1 MIGRRS
7 ASWRARGT
15 FARLHSIIGCITS
28 IPTAITTSCS
38 AETGYWAYTGAR
50 VRRISNACARSGF
63 GCKIRN
69 GPGSE
74 WVEEAAAE
82 GPFRLNEGVEQAVT
96 VDGRLGEEAVGRGP
110 TPEASRDDALRRWVD
125 EVAKNEKTP

>member
-1 MIGRRS
+1 MAPTLPIFVGVCWLGGAWFTAGACVPLIAWPMLAQFVHPHLHRRYDDVS
-7 ASWRARGT
+7 RGDRAS
-15 FARLHSIIGCITS
+15 S
-28 IPTAITTSCS
+28 
-38 AETGYWAYTGAR
+38 
-50 VRRISNACARSGF
+50 
-63 GCKIRN
+63 KIRN

-110 TPEASRDDALRRWVD
+110 TPEASRDEALRRWVD
-125 EVAKNEKTP
+125 EVAKKEKTP